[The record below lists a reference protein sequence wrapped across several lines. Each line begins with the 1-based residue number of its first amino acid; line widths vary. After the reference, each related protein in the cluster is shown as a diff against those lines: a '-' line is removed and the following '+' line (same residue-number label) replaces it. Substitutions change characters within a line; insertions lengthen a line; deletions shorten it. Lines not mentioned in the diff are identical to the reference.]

1 MNGVHCKGRSDENL
15 RAFNYPSV
23 RCYRCYRTWHSNIE
37 SPPNWFDGFEGTDDL
52 LQVPGTH
59 LAFRVLCDWLTISF
73 QRSNYMAS
81 KSIIIIVS
89 HSCCCCVLCYIL
101 LTYAMFEMILSLNT
115 LPKKKLRIYARMTA
129 LAFQILCF
137 NQKYLAFLVFFH
149 QYWRLVTCAPK
160 EIRTNKKQKHQLNS
174 YGLIWLYKNRI
185 PIARHTN
192 RGRIMNL
199 GRRKKVIKHF
209 FEVASRLVQ
218 V

>member
-1 MNGVHCKGRSDENL
+1 MIDWQYL
-15 RAFNYPSV
+15 FNVPITWRQSQSSSSSAILVVAASSV
-23 RCYRCYRTWHSNIE
+23 TYC
-37 SPPNWFDGFEGTDDL
+37 SPMLCSKWS
-52 LQVPGTH
+52 
-59 LAFRVLCDWLTISF
+59 FRWTRF
-73 QRSNYMAS
+73 Q
-81 KSIIIIVS
+81 
-89 HSCCCCVLCYIL
+89 
-101 LTYAMFEMILSLNT
+101 
-115 LPKKKLRIYARMTA
+115 KKKLRTYARMTA